1 MGLLEKYM
9 RLKGYVEY
17 YRIHRELERMMGVVE
32 FHFLNAKKEKK
43 EALTFRSY
51 NKMIETLTKLID
63 ECEKRS
69 KDD

>member
-9 RLKGYVEY
+9 RLKGYVDY

-32 FHFLNAKKEKK
+32 FHFRDKENVKK
-43 EALTFRSY
+43 EALTFSSY
-51 NKMIETLTKLID
+51 NEMIEVLTKLI
-63 ECEKRS
+63 EKCEKRS